1 MNIDAI
7 RGTIAYVTASIVAIG
22 GGILAYQAWVSP
34 IPEGGGRDIAILYG
48 LLGLI
53 IGGAVQF
60 LFGSETRTQATK
72 AAERT
77 QEKAAANQPTI
88 TTGGEPPTTRIEPS
102 LPEPHTP
109 DPGRVERP

>member
-1 MNIDAI
+1 VNIDAL
-7 RGTIAYVTASIVAIG
+7 RGTIAYITAAIVAVG
-22 GGILAYQAWVSP
+22 GGVLAYQAWVSP

-77 QEKAAANQPTI
+77 QEKAAASMPTMTMGGDPPRATI
-88 TTGGEPPTTRIEPS
+88 TPPADRQAGSEN
-102 LPEPHTP
+102 E
-109 DPGRVERP
+109 